1 MEQSVLIAIRIII
14 IEMNRFRDSIKKALS
29 RFDTTLIFPPKEQTD
44 KRNFKGQV
52 VKKRDFTTGGPV
64 PNVEQIYARQRFTED
79 DEPQMKTRSV
89 RLKIWWYGF
98 LFAVW
103 YVGVTLFIM
112 YRMRGDDLSQLQKE
126 AKRRQ

>member
-1 MEQSVLIAIRIII
+1 MIAIRIII

-64 PNVEQIYARQRFTED
+64 PNVE
-79 DEPQMKTRSV
+79 
-89 RLKIWWYGF
+89 
-98 LFAVW
+98 
-103 YVGVTLFIM
+103 
-112 YRMRGDDLSQLQKE
+112 
-126 AKRRQ
+126 